1 MRPDRR
7 PRSITCSAVQL
18 PPCISGGNH
27 RRGSPP
33 DVRVELRRAHAAPV
47 FDDLEVWLALQLTTV
62 SGKSPL
68 AAAIRY
74 ALGRMERLRPYLDNG
89 ILELDTDVV
98 EQPLSQPF
106 CGFGGLSF
114 QASTIAA

>member
-1 MRPDRR
+1 MY
-7 PRSITCSAVQL
+7 RSQGSPIAEEAIGRIARL
-18 PPCISGGNH
+18 YAIEKEA
-27 RRGSPP
+27 RGSPP
-33 DVRVELRRAHAAPV
+33 DVRVELRKAHAAPV
-47 FDDLEVWLALQLTTV
+47 FDDLEVWLALQLTTI

-74 ALGRMERLRPYLDNG
+74 ALTRMQRARPYLDNG

-98 EQPLSQPF
+98 EQPLSQFF

-114 QASTIAA
+114 QASTMAA